1 MVWGI
6 SLKNNVPFSIK
17 RRLIGVVV
25 LLTIS
30 MVSLTLLFS
39 ALSTKHETQEVYD
52 ARLGQ
57 TAKLL
62 LLTTSSFESQLSQA
76 SIQSQFENWMQKI
89 RQLSDSDDDATVYG
103 HPYENNIVFQLYQNN
118 ALVWSSRKDAG
129 VLSPSPEF
137 SGFGDREV
145 DGREWRIFQLHSTDT
160 EFVLVA
166 EKHAIRQEIINEV
179 VLSAILPQMIL
190 FPLFIVIL
198 IYFIGKSFR
207 PISELRLAISQRS
220 IEKLDRIYVSNQTLE
235 LSPLVDT
242 LNQLLEQL
250 ELAWQRERQ
259 FTRMAAHEIKT
270 PLTILRLNAENA
282 LHSQDREQLEQDLSN
297 LLKGIDR
304 TDRILHQLLTLAK
317 VDSITNLEKQDVVL
331 NNVLQS
337 TLSDL
342 AQLALRNDQHLSL
355 KGDTCSIQGDAFL
368 LGLLFR
374 NLIDNA
380 IRYSGNGSNIDV
392 HLVASDYWYEVF
404 ISDTGQNISDEARE
418 KLFDSFYR
426 ANTEK
431 GDGAGLGMSI
441 ARDIAQLHN
450 ATLELLPR
458 EDNRNTFRIR
468 FKR

>member
-1 MVWGI
+1 MI
-6 SLKNNVPFSIK
+6 
-17 RRLIGVVV
+17 
-25 LLTIS
+25 LTLT
-30 MVSLTLLFS
+30 MVSLALLFS
-39 ALSTKHETQEVYD
+39 AMSTKHETQEVYD

-62 LLTTSSFESQLSQA
+62 LLTTSSFESQLSKA
-76 SIQSQFENWMQKI
+76 SIQSQFEAWMQKI
-89 RQLSDSDDDATVYG
+89 RQLSDSDDDPTEYG
-103 HPYENNIVFQLYQNN
+103 HPYENNIVFQLYKNN

-145 DGREWRIFQLHSTDT
+145 DGREWRIFQLHSTDS

-250 ELAWQRERQ
+250 EMAWQRERQ

-282 LHSQDREQLEQDLSN
+282 LHSQDKEQLEQDLSN

-304 TDRILHQLLTLAK
+304 TDRVLHQLLTLAK
-317 VDSITNLEKQDVVL
+317 VDSITNLEKQEVVL

-355 KGDTCSIQGDAFL
+355 EGDTCSIQGDAFL

-450 ATLELLPR
+450 ATLELMPR

>member
-1 MVWGI
+1 MI
-6 SLKNNVPFSIK
+6 
-17 RRLIGVVV
+17 
-25 LLTIS
+25 LTLT
-30 MVSLTLLFS
+30 MVSLALLFS
-39 ALSTKHETQEVYD
+39 AMSTKHETQEVYD

-62 LLTTSSFESQLSQA
+62 LLTTSSFESQLSKA
-76 SIQSQFENWMQKI
+76 SIQSQFEAWMQKI
-89 RQLSDSDDDATVYG
+89 RQLSDSDDDPTEYG
-103 HPYENNIVFQLYQNN
+103 HPYENNIVFQLYKNN

-129 VLSPSPEF
+129 LLSPSPEF

-145 DGREWRIFQLHSTDT
+145 DGREWRIFQLHSTDS

-166 EKHAIRQEIINEV
+166 EKHSIRQEIINEV

-250 ELAWQRERQ
+250 EMAWQRERQ

-282 LHSQDREQLEQDLSN
+282 LHSQDKEQLEQDLSN

-304 TDRILHQLLTLAK
+304 TDRVLHQLLTLAK
-317 VDSITNLEKQDVVL
+317 VDSITNLEKQEVVL

-355 KGDTCSIQGDAFL
+355 EGDTCSIQGDAFL

-392 HLVASDYWYEVF
+392 HLVASDYWYEAF

-450 ATLELLPR
+450 ATLELMPR

>member
-1 MVWGI
+1 
-6 SLKNNVPFSIK
+6 LKNNVPFSIK
-17 RRLIGVVV
+17 RRLIGVVMI
-25 LLTIS
+25 LTLT
-30 MVSLTLLFS
+30 MVSLALLFS
-39 ALSTKHETQEVYD
+39 AMSTKHETQEVYD

-62 LLTTSSFESQLSQA
+62 LLTTSSFESQLSKA
-76 SIQSQFENWMQKI
+76 SIQSQFEAWMQKI
-89 RQLSDSDDDATVYG
+89 RQLSDSDDDPTEYG
-103 HPYENNIVFQLYQNN
+103 HPYENNIVFQLYKNN

-145 DGREWRIFQLHSTDT
+145 DGREWRIFQLHSTDS

-166 EKHAIRQEIINEV
+166 EKHSIRQEIINEV

-250 ELAWQRERQ
+250 EMAWQRERQ

-282 LHSQDREQLEQDLSN
+282 LHSQDKEQLEQDLSN

-304 TDRILHQLLTLAK
+304 TDRVLHQLLTLAK
-317 VDSITNLEKQDVVL
+317 VDSITNLEKQEVVL

-355 KGDTCSIQGDAFL
+355 EGDTCSIQGDAFL

-450 ATLELLPR
+450 ATLELMPR

>member
-17 RRLIGVVV
+17 RRLIGVVMI
-25 LLTIS
+25 LTLT
-30 MVSLTLLFS
+30 MVSLALLFS
-39 ALSTKHETQEVYD
+39 AMSTKHETQEVYD

-62 LLTTSSFESQLSQA
+62 LLTTSSFESQLSKA
-76 SIQSQFENWMQKI
+76 SIQSQFEAWMQKI
-89 RQLSDSDDDATVYG
+89 RQLSDSDDDPTEYG
-103 HPYENNIVFQLYQNN
+103 HPYENNIVFQLYKNN

-145 DGREWRIFQLHSTDT
+145 DGREWRIFQLHSTDS

-166 EKHAIRQEIINEV
+166 EKHSIRQEIINEV

-250 ELAWQRERQ
+250 EMAWQRERQ

-282 LHSQDREQLEQDLSN
+282 LHSQDKEQLEQDLSN

-304 TDRILHQLLTLAK
+304 TDRVLHQLLTLAK
-317 VDSITNLEKQDVVL
+317 VDSITNLEKQEVVL

-355 KGDTCSIQGDAFL
+355 EGDTCSIQGDAFL

-450 ATLELLPR
+450 ATLELMPR

-468 FKR
+468 LKR

>member
-1 MVWGI
+1 MI
-6 SLKNNVPFSIK
+6 
-17 RRLIGVVV
+17 
-25 LLTIS
+25 LTLT
-30 MVSLTLLFS
+30 MVSLALLFS
-39 ALSTKHETQEVYD
+39 AMSTKHETQEVYD

-62 LLTTSSFESQLSQA
+62 LLTTSSFESQLSKA
-76 SIQSQFENWMQKI
+76 SIQSQFEAWMQKI
-89 RQLSDSDDDATVYG
+89 RQLSDSDDDPTEYG
-103 HPYENNIVFQLYQNN
+103 HPYENNIVFQLYKNN

-145 DGREWRIFQLHSTDT
+145 DGREWRIFQLHSTDS

-166 EKHAIRQEIINEV
+166 EKHSIRQEIINEV

-250 ELAWQRERQ
+250 EMAWQRERQ

-282 LHSQDREQLEQDLSN
+282 LHSQDKEQLEQDLSN

-304 TDRILHQLLTLAK
+304 TDRVLHQLLTLAK
-317 VDSITNLEKQDVVL
+317 VDSITNLEKQEVVL

-355 KGDTCSIQGDAFL
+355 EGDTCSIQGDAFL

-431 GDGAGLGMSI
+431 GDGAGLGMPI

-450 ATLELLPR
+450 ATLELMPR

>member
-1 MVWGI
+1 MI
-6 SLKNNVPFSIK
+6 
-17 RRLIGVVV
+17 
-25 LLTIS
+25 LTLT
-30 MVSLTLLFS
+30 MVSLALLFS
-39 ALSTKHETQEVYD
+39 AMSTKHETQEVYD

-89 RQLSDSDDDATVYG
+89 RQLSDSDDDPTAYG
-103 HPYENNIVFQLYQNN
+103 HPYENNIVFQVYQHN

-137 SGFGDREV
+137 SGFGDQEV
-145 DGREWRIFQLHSTDT
+145 DGREWRIFQLHSTDS

-282 LHSQDREQLEQDLSN
+282 LQSQDKEQLEQDLSN

-304 TDRILHQLLTLAK
+304 TDRVLHQLLTLAK

-355 KGDTCSIQGDAFL
+355 EGDTCSIQGDEFL

-441 ARDIAQLHN
+441 ARDIALLHN

>member
-1 MVWGI
+1 MI
-6 SLKNNVPFSIK
+6 
-17 RRLIGVVV
+17 
-25 LLTIS
+25 LTLT
-30 MVSLTLLFS
+30 MVSLALLFS
-39 ALSTKHETQEVYD
+39 AMSTKHETQEVYD

-62 LLTTSSFESQLSQA
+62 LLTTSSFESQLSKA
-76 SIQSQFENWMQKI
+76 SIQSQFEAWMQKI
-89 RQLSDSDDDATVYG
+89 RQLSDSDDDPTEYG
-103 HPYENNIVFQLYQNN
+103 PPYDNNIVFQLYKNN

-145 DGREWRIFQLHSTDT
+145 DGREWRIFQLHSTDS

-166 EKHAIRQEIINEV
+166 EKHSIRQEIINEV

-250 ELAWQRERQ
+250 EMAWQRERQ

-282 LHSQDREQLEQDLSN
+282 LHSQDKEQLEQDLSN

-304 TDRILHQLLTLAK
+304 TDRVLHQLLTLAK
-317 VDSITNLEKQDVVL
+317 VDSITNLEKQEVVL

-355 KGDTCSIQGDAFL
+355 EGDTCSIQGDAFL

-431 GDGAGLGMSI
+431 GDGAGLGMPI

-450 ATLELLPR
+450 ATLELMPR

>member
-1 MVWGI
+1 MI
-6 SLKNNVPFSIK
+6 
-17 RRLIGVVV
+17 
-25 LLTIS
+25 LTLT
-30 MVSLTLLFS
+30 MVSLALLFS
-39 ALSTKHETQEVYD
+39 AMSTKHETQEVYD

-62 LLTTSSFESQLSQA
+62 LLTTSSFESQLSKA
-76 SIQSQFENWMQKI
+76 SIQSQFEAWMQKI
-89 RQLSDSDDDATVYG
+89 RQLSDSDDDPTEYG
-103 HPYENNIVFQLYQNN
+103 HPYENNIVFQLYKNN

-145 DGREWRIFQLHSTDT
+145 DGREWRIFQLHSTDS

-166 EKHAIRQEIINEV
+166 EKHSIRQEIINEV

-250 ELAWQRERQ
+250 EMAWQRERQ

-282 LHSQDREQLEQDLSN
+282 LHSQDKEQLEQDLSN

-304 TDRILHQLLTLAK
+304 TDRVLHQLLTLAK
-317 VDSITNLEKQDVVL
+317 VDSITNLEKQEVVL

-355 KGDTCSIQGDAFL
+355 EGDTCSIQGDAFL

-450 ATLELLPR
+450 ATLELMPR

>member
-1 MVWGI
+1 MI
-6 SLKNNVPFSIK
+6 
-17 RRLIGVVV
+17 
-25 LLTIS
+25 LTLT
-30 MVSLTLLFS
+30 MVSLALLFS
-39 ALSTKHETQEVYD
+39 AMSTKHETQEVYD

-62 LLTTSSFESQLSQA
+62 LLTTSSFESQLSKA
-76 SIQSQFENWMQKI
+76 SIQSQFEAWMQKI
-89 RQLSDSDDDATVYG
+89 RQLSDSDDDPTEYG
-103 HPYENNIVFQLYQNN
+103 HPYENNIVFQLYKNN

-145 DGREWRIFQLHSTDT
+145 DGREWRIFQLHSTDS

-166 EKHAIRQEIINEV
+166 EKHSIRQEIINEV

-242 LNQLLEQL
+242 LNQLVEQL
-250 ELAWQRERQ
+250 EMAWQRERQ

-282 LHSQDREQLEQDLSN
+282 LHSQDKEQLEQDLSN

-304 TDRILHQLLTLAK
+304 TDRVLHQLLTLAK
-317 VDSITNLEKQDVVL
+317 VDSITNLEKQEVVL

-355 KGDTCSIQGDAFL
+355 EGDTCSIQGDAFL

-450 ATLELLPR
+450 ARLELMPR

>member
-1 MVWGI
+1 MI
-6 SLKNNVPFSIK
+6 
-17 RRLIGVVV
+17 
-25 LLTIS
+25 LTLT
-30 MVSLTLLFS
+30 MVSLALLFS
-39 ALSTKHETQEVYD
+39 AMSTKHETQEVYD

-89 RQLSDSDDDATVYG
+89 RQLSDSDDDPTAYG
-103 HPYENNIVFQLYQNN
+103 HPYENNIVFQVYQHN

-129 VLSPSPEF
+129 ILSPSPEF
-137 SGFGDREV
+137 SGFGDQEV
-145 DGREWRIFQLHSTDT
+145 DGREWRIFQLHSTDS

-282 LHSQDREQLEQDLSN
+282 LQSQDKEQLEQDLSN

-304 TDRILHQLLTLAK
+304 TDRVLHQLLTLAK

-355 KGDTCSIQGDAFL
+355 EGDTCSIQGDEFL

-441 ARDIAQLHN
+441 ARDIALLHN

>member
-1 MVWGI
+1 M
-6 SLKNNVPFSIK
+6 KNNVPFSIK
-17 RRLIGVVV
+17 RRLIGVVMI
-25 LLTIS
+25 LTLT
-30 MVSLTLLFS
+30 MVSLALLFS
-39 ALSTKHETQEVYD
+39 AMSTKHETQEVYD

-62 LLTTSSFESQLSQA
+62 LLTTSSFESQLSKA
-76 SIQSQFENWMQKI
+76 SIQSQFEAWMQKI
-89 RQLSDSDDDATVYG
+89 RQLSDSDDDPTEYG
-103 HPYENNIVFQLYQNN
+103 HPYENNIVFQLYKNN

-145 DGREWRIFQLHSTDT
+145 DGREWRIFQLHSTDS

-166 EKHAIRQEIINEV
+166 EKHSIRQEIINEV

-250 ELAWQRERQ
+250 EMAWQRERQ

-282 LHSQDREQLEQDLSN
+282 LHSQDKEQLEQDLSN

-304 TDRILHQLLTLAK
+304 TDRVLHQLLTLAK
-317 VDSITNLEKQDVVL
+317 VDSITNLEKQEVVL

-355 KGDTCSIQGDAFL
+355 EGDTCSIQGDAFL

-450 ATLELLPR
+450 ATLELMPR

>member
-1 MVWGI
+1 M
-6 SLKNNVPFSIK
+6 KNNVPFSIK
-17 RRLIGVVV
+17 RRVTGVVII
-25 LLTIS
+25 LTIT

-39 ALSTKHETQEVYD
+39 AMSTKHETQEVYD

-62 LLTTSSFESQLSQA
+62 LLTISSFESQLSQA
-76 SIQSQFENWMQKI
+76 SIQSQFEAWMEKI
-89 RQLSDSDDDATVYG
+89 RQLSDSDDDPTVYG
-103 HPYENNIVFQLYQNN
+103 HPYENNIVFQLYKNN

-145 DGREWRIFQLHSTDT
+145 DGREWRIFQLHSTDS

-198 IYFIGKSFR
+198 IYFIDKSFR

-282 LHSQDREQLEQDLSN
+282 LHSQDREQLEQDLGN

-304 TDRILHQLLTLAK
+304 TDRVLHQLLTLAK

-342 AQLALRNDQHLSL
+342 AQLALRNEQHLSL
-355 KGDTCSIQGDAFL
+355 EGDTCSIQGDEFL

-392 HLVASDYWYEVF
+392 RVVASDYWYEVF
-404 ISDTGQNISDEARE
+404 ISDSGPNVSDEARE

-441 ARDIAQLHN
+441 ARDIAVLHN
-450 ATLELLPR
+450 ATVELLPR
-458 EDNRNTFRIR
+458 ENHTNTFRIR
-468 FKR
+468 FKH

>member
-1 MVWGI
+1 MI
-6 SLKNNVPFSIK
+6 
-17 RRLIGVVV
+17 
-25 LLTIS
+25 LTLT
-30 MVSLTLLFS
+30 MVSLALLFS
-39 ALSTKHETQEVYD
+39 AMSTKHETQEVYD

-62 LLTTSSFESQLSQA
+62 LLTTSSFESQLSKA
-76 SIQSQFENWMQKI
+76 SIQSQFEAWMQKI
-89 RQLSDSDDDATVYG
+89 RQLSDSDDDPTEYG
-103 HPYENNIVFQLYQNN
+103 HPYENNIVFQLYKNN

-145 DGREWRIFQLHSTDT
+145 DGREWRIFQLHSTDS

-166 EKHAIRQEIINEV
+166 EKHSIRQEIINEV

-250 ELAWQRERQ
+250 EMAWQRERQ

-282 LHSQDREQLEQDLSN
+282 LHSQDKEQLEQDLSN

-304 TDRILHQLLTLAK
+304 TDRVLHQLLTLAK
-317 VDSITNLEKQDVVL
+317 VDSITNLEKQEVVL

-355 KGDTCSIQGDAFL
+355 EGDTCSIQGDAFL

-450 ATLELLPR
+450 ATLELMPR
-458 EDNRNTFRIR
+458 EENRNTFRIR

>member
-1 MVWGI
+1 MAWGI

-76 SIQSQFENWMQKI
+76 SIQSQFEAWMQKI
-89 RQLSDSDDDATVYG
+89 RQLSDSDDDPTEFG

-118 ALVWSSRKDAG
+118 TLVWSSRKDTG

-137 SGFGDREV
+137 SGFDDLKV

-166 EKHAIRQEIINEV
+166 EKHSIRQEIINEV

-270 PLTILRLNAENA
+270 PLTILRLNAQNA
-282 LHSQDREQLEQDLSN
+282 LHSQDREELEQDLSN
-297 LLKGIDR
+297 LHKGIDR

-355 KGDTCSIQGDAFL
+355 EGDTCSIQGDAFL

>member
-1 MVWGI
+1 M
-6 SLKNNVPFSIK
+6 KNNVPFSIK
-17 RRLIGVVV
+17 RRLIGVVMI
-25 LLTIS
+25 LTLT
-30 MVSLTLLFS
+30 MVSLALLFS
-39 ALSTKHETQEVYD
+39 AMSTKHETQEVYD

-62 LLTTSSFESQLSQA
+62 LLTTSSFESQLSKA
-76 SIQSQFENWMQKI
+76 SIQSQFEAWMQKI
-89 RQLSDSDDDATVYG
+89 RQLSDSDDDPTEYG
-103 HPYENNIVFQLYQNN
+103 HPYENNIVFQLYKNN

-145 DGREWRIFQLHSTDT
+145 DGREWRIFQLHSTDS

-166 EKHAIRQEIINEV
+166 EKHSIRQEIINEV

-250 ELAWQRERQ
+250 EMAWQRERQ

-282 LHSQDREQLEQDLSN
+282 LHSQDKEQLEQDLSN

-304 TDRILHQLLTLAK
+304 TDRVLHQLLTLAK
-317 VDSITNLEKQDVVL
+317 VDSITNLEKQEVVL

-355 KGDTCSIQGDAFL
+355 EGDTCSIQGDAFL

-450 ATLELLPR
+450 ATLELIPR

>member
-1 MVWGI
+1 MI
-6 SLKNNVPFSIK
+6 
-17 RRLIGVVV
+17 
-25 LLTIS
+25 LTLT
-30 MVSLTLLFS
+30 MVSLALLFS
-39 ALSTKHETQEVYD
+39 AMSTKHETQEVYD

-89 RQLSDSDDDATVYG
+89 RQLSDSDDDPTAYG
-103 HPYENNIVFQLYQNN
+103 HPYENNIVFQVYQHN

-129 VLSPSPEF
+129 ILSPSPEF
-137 SGFGDREV
+137 SGFGDQEV
-145 DGREWRIFQLHSTDT
+145 DGREWRIFQLHSTDS

-282 LHSQDREQLEQDLSN
+282 LQSQDKEQLEQDLSN

-304 TDRILHQLLTLAK
+304 TDRVLHQLLTLAK

-355 KGDTCSIQGDAFL
+355 DGDTCSIQGDEFL

-441 ARDIAQLHN
+441 ARDIALLHN

>member
-1 MVWGI
+1 MI
-6 SLKNNVPFSIK
+6 
-17 RRLIGVVV
+17 
-25 LLTIS
+25 LTLT
-30 MVSLTLLFS
+30 MVSLALLFS
-39 ALSTKHETQEVYD
+39 AMSTKHETQEVYD

-62 LLTTSSFESQLSQA
+62 LLTTSSFESQLSKA
-76 SIQSQFENWMQKI
+76 SIQSQFEAWMQKI
-89 RQLSDSDDDATVYG
+89 RQLSDSDDDPTEYG
-103 HPYENNIVFQLYQNN
+103 HPYENNIVFQLYKNN

-145 DGREWRIFQLHSTDT
+145 DGREWRIFQLHSTDS

-166 EKHAIRQEIINEV
+166 EKHSIRQEIINEV

-250 ELAWQRERQ
+250 EMAWQRERQ

-282 LHSQDREQLEQDLSN
+282 LHSQDKEQLEQDLSN
-297 LLKGIDR
+297 LLKGVDR
-304 TDRILHQLLTLAK
+304 TDRVLHQLLTLAK
-317 VDSITNLEKQDVVL
+317 VDSITNLEKQEVVL

-355 KGDTCSIQGDAFL
+355 EGDTCSIQGDAFL

-450 ATLELLPR
+450 ATLELMPR

>member
-1 MVWGI
+1 MI
-6 SLKNNVPFSIK
+6 
-17 RRLIGVVV
+17 
-25 LLTIS
+25 LTLT
-30 MVSLTLLFS
+30 MVSLALLFS
-39 ALSTKHETQEVYD
+39 AMSTKHETQEVYD

-62 LLTTSSFESQLSQA
+62 LLTTSSFESQLSKA
-76 SIQSQFENWMQKI
+76 SIQSQFEAWMQKI
-89 RQLSDSDDDATVYG
+89 RQLSDSDDDPTEYG
-103 HPYENNIVFQLYQNN
+103 HPYENNIVFQLYKNN

-145 DGREWRIFQLHSTDT
+145 DGREWCIFQLHSTDS

-166 EKHAIRQEIINEV
+166 EKHSIRQEIINEV

-250 ELAWQRERQ
+250 EMAWQRERQ

-282 LHSQDREQLEQDLSN
+282 LHSQDKEQLEQDLSN

-304 TDRILHQLLTLAK
+304 TDRVLHQLLTLAK
-317 VDSITNLEKQDVVL
+317 VDSITNLEKQEVVL

-355 KGDTCSIQGDAFL
+355 EGDTCSIQGDAFL

-450 ATLELLPR
+450 ATLELMPR
-458 EDNRNTFRIR
+458 EENRNTFRIR

>member
-17 RRLIGVVV
+17 RRLIGVVMI
-25 LLTIS
+25 LTLT
-30 MVSLTLLFS
+30 MVSLALLFS
-39 ALSTKHETQEVYD
+39 AMSTKHETQEVYD

-62 LLTTSSFESQLSQA
+62 LLTTSSFESQLSKA
-76 SIQSQFENWMQKI
+76 SIQSQFEAWMQKI
-89 RQLSDSDDDATVYG
+89 RQLSDSDDDPTEYG
-103 HPYENNIVFQLYQNN
+103 HPYENNIVFQLYKNN

-145 DGREWRIFQLHSTDT
+145 DGREWRIFQLHSTDS

-166 EKHAIRQEIINEV
+166 EKHSIRQEIINEV

-250 ELAWQRERQ
+250 EMAWQRERQ

-282 LHSQDREQLEQDLSN
+282 LHSQDKEQLEQDLSN

-304 TDRILHQLLTLAK
+304 TDRVLHQLLTLAK
-317 VDSITNLEKQDVVL
+317 VDSITNLEKQEVVL

-355 KGDTCSIQGDAFL
+355 EGDTCSIQGDAFL

-450 ATLELLPR
+450 ATLELMPR
-458 EDNRNTFRIR
+458 EENRNTFRIR

>member
-1 MVWGI
+1 MI
-6 SLKNNVPFSIK
+6 
-17 RRLIGVVV
+17 
-25 LLTIS
+25 LTLT
-30 MVSLTLLFS
+30 MVSLALLFS
-39 ALSTKHETQEVYD
+39 AMSTKHETQEVYD

-62 LLTTSSFESQLSQA
+62 LLTTSSFESQLSKA
-76 SIQSQFENWMQKI
+76 SIQSQFEAWMQKI
-89 RQLSDSDDDATVYG
+89 RQLSDSDDDPTEYG
-103 HPYENNIVFQLYQNN
+103 HPYENNIVFQLYKNN

-145 DGREWRIFQLHSTDT
+145 DGREWRIFQLHSTDS

-166 EKHAIRQEIINEV
+166 EKHSIRQEIINEV

-250 ELAWQRERQ
+250 EMAWQRERQ

-282 LHSQDREQLEQDLSN
+282 LHSQDKEQLEQDLSN

-304 TDRILHQLLTLAK
+304 TDRVLHQLLTLAK
-317 VDSITNLEKQDVVL
+317 VDSITNLEKQEVVL

-355 KGDTCSIQGDAFL
+355 EGDTCSIQGDAFL

-450 ATLELLPR
+450 ARLELMPR

>member
-17 RRLIGVVV
+17 RRLIGVVMI
-25 LLTIS
+25 LTLT
-30 MVSLTLLFS
+30 MVSLALLFS
-39 ALSTKHETQEVYD
+39 AMSTKHETQEVYD

-62 LLTTSSFESQLSQA
+62 LLTTSSFESQLSKA
-76 SIQSQFENWMQKI
+76 SIQSQFEAWMQKI
-89 RQLSDSDDDATVYG
+89 RQLSDSDDDPTEYG
-103 HPYENNIVFQLYQNN
+103 HPYENNIVFQLYKNN

-145 DGREWRIFQLHSTDT
+145 DGREWRIFQLHSTDS

-166 EKHAIRQEIINEV
+166 EKHSIRQEIINEV

-250 ELAWQRERQ
+250 EMAWQRERQ

-282 LHSQDREQLEQDLSN
+282 LHSQDKEQLEQDLSN

-304 TDRILHQLLTLAK
+304 TDRVLHQLLTLAK
-317 VDSITNLEKQDVVL
+317 VDSITNLEKQAVVL

-355 KGDTCSIQGDAFL
+355 EGDTCSIQGDAFL

-450 ATLELLPR
+450 ATLELMPR

>member
-1 MVWGI
+1 M
-6 SLKNNVPFSIK
+6 KNNVPFSIK
-17 RRLIGVVV
+17 RRLIGVVMI
-25 LLTIS
+25 LTLT
-30 MVSLTLLFS
+30 MVSLALLFS
-39 ALSTKHETQEVYD
+39 AMSTKHETQEVYD

-62 LLTTSSFESQLSQA
+62 LLTTSSFESQLSKA
-76 SIQSQFENWMQKI
+76 SIQSQFEAWMQKI
-89 RQLSDSDDDATVYG
+89 RQLSDSDDDPTEYG
-103 HPYENNIVFQLYQNN
+103 HPYENNIVFQLYKNN

-145 DGREWRIFQLHSTDT
+145 DGREWRIFQLHSTDS

-166 EKHAIRQEIINEV
+166 EKHSIRQEIINEV

-250 ELAWQRERQ
+250 EMAWQRERQ

-282 LHSQDREQLEQDLSN
+282 LHSQDKEQLEQDLSN

-304 TDRILHQLLTLAK
+304 TDRVLHQLLTLAK
-317 VDSITNLEKQDVVL
+317 VDSITNLEKQEVVL

-355 KGDTCSIQGDAFL
+355 EGDTCSIQGDAFL

-431 GDGAGLGMSI
+431 GDGAGLGM
-441 ARDIAQLHN
+441 
-450 ATLELLPR
+450 
-458 EDNRNTFRIR
+458 
-468 FKR
+468 

>member
-1 MVWGI
+1 MI
-6 SLKNNVPFSIK
+6 
-17 RRLIGVVV
+17 
-25 LLTIS
+25 LTLT
-30 MVSLTLLFS
+30 MVSLALLFS
-39 ALSTKHETQEVYD
+39 AMSTKHETQEVYD

-62 LLTTSSFESQLSQA
+62 LLTTSSFESQLSKA
-76 SIQSQFENWMQKI
+76 SIQSQFEAWMQKI
-89 RQLSDSDDDATVYG
+89 RQLSDSDDDPTEYG
-103 HPYENNIVFQLYQNN
+103 HPYENNIVFQLYKNN

-145 DGREWRIFQLHSTDT
+145 DGREWRIFQLHSTDS

-166 EKHAIRQEIINEV
+166 EKHSIRQEIINEV

-250 ELAWQRERQ
+250 EMAWQRERQ

-282 LHSQDREQLEQDLSN
+282 LHSQDKEQLEQDLSN

-304 TDRILHQLLTLAK
+304 TDRVLHQLLTLAK
-317 VDSITNLEKQDVVL
+317 VDSITNLEKQEVVL

-355 KGDTCSIQGDAFL
+355 EGDTCSIQGDAFL

-392 HLVASDYWYEVF
+392 NLVASDYWYEVF

-450 ATLELLPR
+450 ATLELMPR